1 MFEPG
6 IDVGVDV
13 GFNLA
18 VDVGTGLYVGV
29 DIGAGLY
36 VGVDGEFVLVEVR
49 KLLGL
54 SVVLYT
60 FELLIILEARLD
72 DVVD

>member
-18 VDVGTGLYVGV
+18 VDVR
-29 DIGAGLY
+29 AGLY
-36 VGVDGEFVLVEVR
+36 VDVDGEFVLVEVR
-49 KLLGL
+49 ELLGL

-60 FELLIILEARLD
+60 FEEMCITGKLLIILEARLD

>member
-18 VDVGTGLYVGV
+18 VDV
-29 DIGAGLY
+29 GAGLY

>member
-6 IDVGVDV
+6 IDAGVDV
-13 GFNLA
+13 GFNL
-18 VDVGTGLYVGV
+18 
-29 DIGAGLY
+29 AGLY

-49 KLLGL
+49 ELLGL

-60 FELLIILEARLD
+60 FEEMCITGKLLIILEARLD